1 MSLRR
6 RELVRRG
13 AAIGGAA
20 AALALG
26 ARVPAAMAGR
36 REDRE
41 LLIEM
46 LDLEQRLEAIY
57 RALAAGGGVDG
68 RTAEVFGGHC
78 REHASGLTMAL
89 DKRGGVPGKGR
100 APLPIGGI
108 AGALRVET
116 AAVGVYYRAHAGFE
130 DDPLLSTLTSIM
142 ANHGQ
147 HLVVLRRRA
156 GETPTTLAFE
166 TGGVE

>member
-1 MSLRR
+1 MTLRR

-13 AAIGGAA
+13 AAIGG

-46 LDLEQRLEAIY
+46 LELEQRLEAIY
-57 RALAAGGGVDG
+57 RALAAGGGADG
-68 RTAEVFGGHC
+68 RTAEVFGGQC
-78 REHASGLTMAL
+78 REHARGLTMAL
-89 DKRGGVPGKGR
+89 ENRGGVPGKGR
-100 APLPIGGI
+100 APLPLGRV
-108 AGALRVET
+108 ADALQVET
-116 AAVGVYYRAHAGFE
+116 AAIGVYYRAHAGFD
-130 DDPLLSTLTSIM
+130 DDPLLATLTSIM